1 MSQPSDGEDPTL
13 GRLSRG
19 LKEQSWEQLVVERKR
34 EEAKNTGY
42 KRAGTETE
50 AGGQKMTAS
59 MPGWR
64 RRARTKSSV
73 TKLKDAQVVLVDG
86 KPSLDSAEEPQLLS
100 RARKVGQRK
109 VKVFLEKFH
118 W

>member
-1 MSQPSDGEDPTL
+1 
-13 GRLSRG
+13 
-19 LKEQSWEQLVVERKR
+19 
-34 EEAKNTGY
+34 
-42 KRAGTETE
+42 
-50 AGGQKMTAS
+50 MTAN

-64 RRARTKSSV
+64 RLARTKSSV

-86 KPSLDSAEEPQLLS
+86 KPSLGSAVEPQLLS

-109 VKVFLEKFH
+109 VEVFLEKFH

>member
-1 MSQPSDGEDPTL
+1 
-13 GRLSRG
+13 
-19 LKEQSWEQLVVERKR
+19 
-34 EEAKNTGY
+34 
-42 KRAGTETE
+42 
-50 AGGQKMTAS
+50 MTAN

-64 RRARTKSSV
+64 RLARTKSSV

-86 KPSLDSAEEPQLLS
+86 KPSLGSAEEPQLLS

-109 VKVFLEKFH
+109 VEVFLEKFH